1 MGGERQGGLLK
12 CFSCPSTPHLAAC
25 RNFWWVLL
33 LPWLKDKW
41 HQSPADN
48 QESFRKRQ
56 DTWNRM
62 SQSGLTHSARPLREL
77 SLTSVS
83 EVLSILSRGKE
94 QRTMEQKLVTTA
106 SFQLATFARGCC
118 RDVFAPHSVP
128 TLWKLWREKFFSNW
142 EHCISL
148 VNVVCFLWFDTVNN
162 VVSYIAQAASELR
175 WTPQLNHST

>member
-12 CFSCPSTPHLAAC
+12 SFSCPSTPHLAAC
-25 RNFWWVLL
+25 RNFWRVLL

-77 SLTSVS
+77 SLTSLSDYLSVKS
-83 EVLSILSRGKE
+83 LASFPEERNRGQWNRNLSLRLAFNLLHLQEVVAEMSLPRIQCPPCENSGVRSF
-94 QRTMEQKLVTTA
+94 LVT
-106 SFQLATFARGCC
+106 G
-118 RDVFAPHSVP
+118 
-128 TLWKLWREKFFSNW
+128 N
-142 EHCISL
+142 I
-148 VNVVCFLWFDTVNN
+148 
-162 VVSYIAQAASELR
+162 VS
-175 WTPQLNHST
+175 P